1 MKALGWIGLILAL
14 LLLIVAAV
22 FGGLWFG
29 KQSAPTP
36 SPTPAHTVT
45 AHRFGVVAWEKLRT
59 GDCVIG
65 FTNAWQDTL
74 TVVSCDADHSA
85 QLLLRDTV
93 QDAPAEFPGQK
104 ALATTVGKLCASPA
118 LFDPTA
124 AKAYSELLIEI
135 AYPQT
140 DAEWAQAPRYDC
152 FVAAPTGQFLTTNL
166 MPSAAPATPAG

>member
-14 LLLIVAAV
+14 LLLIAAAI
-22 FGGLWFG
+22 FGGFWFG

-36 SPTPAHTVT
+36 SPTPTHTVT
-45 AHRFGVVAWEKLRT
+45 AHRFGSVSWEKLRS

-65 FTNAWQDTL
+65 FTNAWQDTF

-85 QLLLRDTV
+85 QLLVRDTV
-93 QDAPAEFPGQK
+93 PDAPAEFPGQK
-104 ALATTVGKLCASPA
+104 ALATTVGKLCASPKLLDA
-118 LFDPTA
+118 DA
-124 AKAYSELLIEI
+124 AKEYSELLIEI

-152 FVAAPTGQFLTTNL
+152 FVTAATGQFLKTNL
-166 MPSAAPATPAG
+166 KPSAAPTTPAV